1 VLQSAGCTID
11 YVAGS
16 SMGAVVGV
24 WLALGMSGSEI
35 EAMLRE
41 HCGPEAVVNS
51 IFHKGATGD
60 GLEAFTRIFRTTTA
74 DRSFTDLQIPAT
86 VMTAN
91 LAGRCPA
98 PISTGP
104 LWEALMAA
112 LAIPGLYPP
121 WIRGEQRLV
130 DAVSLTPV
138 PLGSVVE
145 AGADITIAVNLLG
158 RETLPEWPYEC
169 GNLAIPNLARD
180 QARNTVVEVLEL
192 AQLDAS
198 ARLTARADVPI
209 TPLFGPGTWR
219 HMHLGSLFF
228 TAGQKAAEAQLSL
241 LGMLAR
247 PSTGAEA
254 STDF

>member
-1 VLQSAGCTID
+1 
-11 YVAGS
+11 
-16 SMGAVVGV
+16 M
-24 WLALGMSGSEI
+24 
-35 EAMLRE
+35 
-41 HCGPEAVVNS
+41 
-51 IFHKGATGD
+51 
-60 GLEAFTRIFRTTTA
+60 EAFTRIFRTTTA

-121 WIRGEQRLV
+121 WIRGEERLV

-145 AGADITIAVNLLG
+145 AGADITIAVTCSAVKRCRNG
-158 RETLPEWPYEC
+158 RMIVAISRYRISPRSGAPY
-169 GNLAIPNLARD
+169 GSG
-180 QARNTVVEVLEL
+180 
-192 AQLDAS
+192 S
-198 ARLTARADVPI
+198 ARARATRRQRAPDCPRRCADYS
-209 TPLFGPGTWR
+209 TLRSGNMAPHAPWR
-219 HMHLGSLFF
+219 LFF